1 MRLRD
6 GWNVPLLFGRA
17 LGCPVP
23 VPQNPLT
30 DDSKGSMT
38 SPGWG
43 RAPPRS
49 QGVSIGVMPKR
60 LLRRFPSMIF
70 D

>member
-6 GWNVPLLFGRA
+6 GWNVPLFFGRA

-30 DDSKGSMT
+30 DDSKDDE
-38 SPGWG
+38 PGVG
-43 RAPPRS
+43 PDAPP
-49 QGVSIGVMPKR
+49 GPKAS
-60 LLRRFPSMIF
+60 L
-70 D
+70 